1 MCMKQAICIFLIS
14 AAFCGTAAAQVCGG
28 GQKTISV
35 FVRND
40 LTALRLRYR
49 LYSVGSEKYK
59 GDYEKTADYLSENLI
74 GDGKQH
80 TGRCWFIKS
89 ITVDPERAARE
100 LAGYDAKQ
108 FRTID
113 ASDPHYKPELAG
125 PIEFGRIKFD
135 TRETN
140 DDPYLL
146 EITADNYEPV
156 YLLEAHLGGCS
167 RRENVLLTR
176 MR

>member
-1 MCMKQAICIFLIS
+1 MMMNWSWNLAFVTSRHVPRCRSLANLLNSAI
-14 AAFCGTAAAQVCGG
+14 
-28 GQKTISV
+28 
-35 FVRND
+35 
-40 LTALRLRYR
+40 
-49 LYSVGSEKYK
+49 GSRP
-59 GDYEKTADYLSENLI
+59 AI
-74 GDGKQH
+74 GDGNQH
-80 TGRCWFIKS
+80 TGRFWFIKS
-89 ITVDPERAARE
+89 ITVDPERAARV

>member
-1 MCMKQAICIFLIS
+1 MKQAIFILLLT
-14 AAFCGTAAAQVCGG
+14 AAFCVTAAAQVCGG
-28 GQKTISV
+28 GQKTVSV
-35 FVRND
+35 FVHND

-49 LYSVGSEKYK
+49 LYSVGPEKYK
-59 GDYEKTADYLSENLI
+59 DDYDKTADYLSENLI
-74 GDGKQH
+74 GDGKRH
-80 TGRCWFIKS
+80 SGRFWFIKS
-89 ITVDPERAARE
+89 ITVDPEKAARF
-100 LAGYDAKQ
+100 LTGYDAKQ
-108 FRTID
+108 FRTINT
-113 ASDPHYKPELAG
+113 SDPHYKPGLEG
-125 PIEFGRIKFD
+125 PIEFGKITFE

-146 EITADNYEPV
+146 EIAADNYEPV

>member
-1 MCMKQAICIFLIS
+1 MTMKQAICIILLT
-14 AAFCGTAAAQVCGG
+14 AAFCGTIAAQVCGG
-28 GQKTISV
+28 GRKTVSV

-40 LTALRLRYR
+40 LTAVGLRYR
-49 LYSVGSEKYK
+49 LYSVGPEKYK
-59 GDYEKTADYLSENLI
+59 DDYEKTADYLSENLI
-74 GDGKQH
+74 GDGKRH
-80 TGRCWFIKS
+80 SGRFWFIKS
-89 ITVDPERAARE
+89 ITVDPEKAARV

-125 PIEFGRIKFD
+125 PIEFGEVTFA